1 MPSLSVSAWLN
12 QTHGKQRVPS
22 RGLTRSTEDG
32 GAQRRCHPEAG
43 IPLQPV
49 QQAVDPGIVARV
61 PPRAVR
67 QSKQLLL
74 ATRADAVRAARAR
87 EDAAFAERIGSPENV
102 EAITAFFEK
111 RAPDFSRTR

>member
-1 MPSLSVSAWLN
+1 M
-12 QTHGKQRVPS
+12 
-22 RGLTRSTEDG
+22 
-32 GAQRRCHPEAG
+32 
-43 IPLQPV
+43 
-49 QQAVDPGIVARV
+49 
-61 PPRAVR
+61 R